1 MPKKSEEKRQ
11 RIKQAA
17 LHVFAREGFAKA
29 RISEIAKLAGV
40 ADGTIYLYFKNK
52 DDLLIRIFEEEMD
65 AIIPRVR
72 ERVARGKTAYEKL
85 GIFIESHFDLVE
97 SHPDLAMVLE
107 VELRQSDTFIR
118 TPLKVKFKEYLDII
132 AEIVEQGQ
140 SRGEIRPD
148 VSASVAKQVIFGAL
162 DDISQNWLLRSP
174 RKRRLSDFAPEVK
187 RILLEG
193 ICSKRVAAEEECR

>member
-72 ERVARGKTAYEKL
+72 ERVAKGKTAYEKL

-132 AEIVEQGQ
+132 ADIVEEGQ
-140 SRGEIRPD
+140 SKGEIRPD

-174 RKRRLSDFAPEVK
+174 RKRRLTDFAPEVK

-193 ICSKRVAAEEECR
+193 ICSRRATTDAECK